1 MQPIRVTLLLLGKD
15 KYMPAKNYSKKQM
28 AMARLAEP
36 RNKITGADLKKLR
49 DKKKN
54 SKG

>member
-1 MQPIRVTLLLLGKD
+1 MQNK
-15 KYMPAKNYSKKQM
+15 KYSSKQM
-28 AMARLAEP
+28 AMAKLAEP

-54 SKG
+54 SKE